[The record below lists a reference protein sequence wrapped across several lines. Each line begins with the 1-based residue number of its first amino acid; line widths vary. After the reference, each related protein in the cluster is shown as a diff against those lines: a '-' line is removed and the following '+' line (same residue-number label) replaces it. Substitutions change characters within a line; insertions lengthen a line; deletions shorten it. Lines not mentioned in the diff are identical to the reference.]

1 MKCYL
6 VSYPN
11 SHFSAYKINKLM
23 NTLRKEL
30 RPDFATAE
38 KLYPLVLKRLK
49 SYEKFYDSCY
59 AFSEEELDKEYK
71 AMEQYLSKL
80 TGKDLS
86 DTWLWE
92 WWEGNGIEVFA
103 FDLAMPD
110 PVKHNNLTRED
121 IAAFVRIII
130 DNEFEC
136 ENDFQEEFMPY
147 MFYAH
152 QYFYKFLA
160 LNCPHFD
167 PTVFNTTKDKKG
179 KYHEPT
185 VEEVMKK
192 IWR

>member
-1 MKCYL
+1 
-6 VSYPN
+6 
-11 SHFSAYKINKLM
+11 M

-30 RPDFATAE
+30 RPDFTTAE

-59 AFSEEELDKEYK
+59 EFSEEELDKEYK
-71 AMEQYLSKL
+71 AMEQYLSEL

-86 DTWLWE
+86 DIWLWE

-167 PTVFNTTKDKKG
+167 PTVFNTTKDKEG

-185 VEEVMKK
+185 VEEVMEK
-192 IWR
+192 IWK

>member
-1 MKCYL
+1 M
-6 VSYPN
+6 N
-11 SHFSAYKINKLM
+11 S
-23 NTLRKEL
+23 LRKEL

-38 KLYPLVLKRLK
+38 KLYPLILKRLED
-49 SYEKFYDSCY
+49 YETFHD
-59 AFSEEELDKEYK
+59 AQSEDTPEEVFDKEYK
-71 AMEQYLSKL
+71 AMEQYLSEL

-86 DTWLWE
+86 DIWLWE

-147 MFYAH
+147 MFYTH

-160 LNCPHFD
+160 LNCPHFN
-167 PTVFNTTKDKKG
+167 PTVFNTTKDEKG

>member
-1 MKCYL
+1 
-6 VSYPN
+6 
-11 SHFSAYKINKLM
+11 
-23 NTLRKEL
+23 
-30 RPDFATAE
+30 
-38 KLYPLVLKRLK
+38 
-49 SYEKFYDSCY
+49 
-59 AFSEEELDKEYK
+59 
-71 AMEQYLSKL
+71 MEQYLSKL

-92 WWEGNGIEVFA
+92 WWEGNGIEAFA

-110 PVKHNNLTRED
+110 PVKHNDLTRED
-121 IAAFVRIII
+121 IAAFVRIMI

-152 QYFYKFLA
+152 QYFYKFLEI
-160 LNCPHFD
+160 NCPHFD
-167 PTVFNTTKDKKG
+167 PIVFNTTKDKKG

>member
-1 MKCYL
+1 MSS
-6 VSYPN
+6 VSYPDL
-11 SHFSAYKINKLM
+11 HFSAYKINKLM

-92 WWEGNGIEVFA
+92 WWEGNGIEAFA

-160 LNCPHFD
+160 LNCPHFN

-185 VEEVMKK
+185 VEGVMKK
-192 IWR
+192 IWK

>member
-1 MKCYL
+1 M
-6 VSYPN
+6 
-11 SHFSAYKINKLM
+11 
-23 NTLRKEL
+23 E
-30 RPDFATAE
+30 D
-38 KLYPLVLKRLK
+38 
-49 SYEKFYDSCY
+49 YE
-59 AFSEEELDKEYK
+59 AFHDAQSEETPEEVFDKEYK
-71 AMEQYLSKL
+71 AMEQYLSEL

-92 WWEGNGIEVFA
+92 WWECNGIEAFA

-110 PVKHNNLTRED
+110 PIKHNNLTRED

-130 DNEFEC
+130 DCEFEC

-147 MFYAH
+147 MFYGH
-152 QYFYKFLA
+152 QYFYKFLE

-167 PTVFNTTKDKKG
+167 PMAFNTTKDKKG

-192 IWR
+192 IWK

>member
-1 MKCYL
+1 
-6 VSYPN
+6 
-11 SHFSAYKINKLM
+11 M

-38 KLYPLVLKRLK
+38 RLYPLILDRLIK
-49 SYEKFYDSCY
+49 YE
-59 AFSEEELDKEYK
+59 AFWDAQPNGTPKEVFDKEYK
-71 AMEQYLSKL
+71 AMETYLSEL

-110 PVKHNNLTRED
+110 PVKHTDLTRED

-130 DNEFEC
+130 NNEFEC
-136 ENDFQEEFMPY
+136 ENDFQREFMPY

-152 QYFYKFLA
+152 NYFYQFLA
-160 LNCPHFD
+160 LNCPRLR
-167 PTVFNTTKDKKG
+167 PAYIFNTIRDKDG
-179 KYHEPT
+179 NYHQPT
-185 VEEVMKK
+185 VELVMEK
-192 IWR
+192 IYR

>member
-1 MKCYL
+1 MSS
-6 VSYPN
+6 VSYPDL
-11 SHFSAYKINKLM
+11 HFSAYKINKLM
-23 NTLRKEL
+23 NSLRKEL

-71 AMEQYLSKL
+71 AMEQYLSEL

-92 WWEGNGIEVFA
+92 WWEGNGIEAFA

-110 PVKHNNLTRED
+110 PVKHNDLTRED

-167 PTVFNTTKDKKG
+167 PSVFNTTKDKKG
-179 KYHEPT
+179 NYHEPT

-192 IWR
+192 IWK

>member
-1 MKCYL
+1 MSS

-71 AMEQYLSKL
+71 AMEQYLSEL

-92 WWEGNGIEVFA
+92 WWEGNGIEAFA

-110 PVKHNNLTRED
+110 PVKHNDLTRED

>member
-1 MKCYL
+1 
-6 VSYPN
+6 
-11 SHFSAYKINKLM
+11 M

-38 KLYPLVLKRLK
+38 KLYPLILKRLK

-71 AMEQYLSKL
+71 AMEQYLSEL

-92 WWEGNGIEVFA
+92 WWESNGIEAFA

-121 IAAFVRIII
+121 IAAFVRIFI

-167 PTVFNTTKDKKG
+167 PSVFNTTKDKKG
-179 KYHEPT
+179 KYQEPT

-192 IWR
+192 IWG

>member
-1 MKCYL
+1 
-6 VSYPN
+6 
-11 SHFSAYKINKLM
+11 M

-71 AMEQYLSKL
+71 AMEQYHSEL

-110 PVKHNNLTRED
+110 PVKHNDLTRED
-121 IAAFVRIII
+121 IAAFVRILI
-130 DNEFEC
+130 DNEFKC

-147 MFYAH
+147 MFYEN
-152 QYFYKFLA
+152 QYFYKFLE

-167 PTVFNTTKDKKG
+167 PSVFNTTKDKKG
-179 KYHEPT
+179 NYHEPT
-185 VEEVMKK
+185 VEGVMEK
-192 IWR
+192 IWK

>member
-1 MKCYL
+1 
-6 VSYPN
+6 
-11 SHFSAYKINKLM
+11 M

-136 ENDFQEEFMPY
+136 ENDFQRKFMMD

-185 VEEVMKK
+185 VEEVMEK

>member
-1 MKCYL
+1 
-6 VSYPN
+6 
-11 SHFSAYKINKLM
+11 M

-30 RPDFATAE
+30 RTDFATAE
-38 KLYPLVLKRLK
+38 KLYPLVLKRLED
-49 SYEKFYDSCY
+49 YE
-59 AFSEEELDKEYK
+59 AFHDAQSEDTPEEVFDKEYK
-71 AMEQYLSKL
+71 AMEQYLSEL

-110 PVKHNNLTRED
+110 PVKHNDLTRED

-167 PTVFNTTKDKKG
+167 PSVFNTTKDKKG
-179 KYHEPT
+179 KYQEPT

-192 IWR
+192 IWG

>member
-167 PTVFNTTKDKKG
+167 PTVFNTTKDKEG

-185 VEEVMKK
+185 VEEVMEK
-192 IWR
+192 IWK

>member
-1 MKCYL
+1 MSS

-130 DNEFEC
+130 DSEFEC
-136 ENDFQEEFMPY
+136 ENDFQEEFMMD
-147 MFYAH
+147 MFYEN
-152 QYFYKFLA
+152 QYFYKFLE

-167 PTVFNTTKDKKG
+167 PSVFNTTKDKKG
-179 KYHEPT
+179 NYHEPT

-192 IWR
+192 IWK

>member
-1 MKCYL
+1 
-6 VSYPN
+6 
-11 SHFSAYKINKLM
+11 M

-38 KLYPLVLKRLK
+38 KLFPLVLKRLK

-71 AMEQYLSKL
+71 AMEQYLSEL

-110 PVKHNNLTRED
+110 PVKHNDLTRED
-121 IAAFVRIII
+121 IAAFVCIII

-136 ENDFQEEFMPY
+136 ENDFQEEFMSY

-167 PTVFNTTKDKKG
+167 PTVFNTTKDKNG
-179 KYHEPT
+179 KYHQPT
-185 VEEVMKK
+185 VEEIMNK
-192 IWR
+192 IWK

>member
-1 MKCYL
+1 
-6 VSYPN
+6 
-11 SHFSAYKINKLM
+11 M

-130 DNEFEC
+130 DCEFEC
-136 ENDFQEEFMPY
+136 ENDFQRKFMMD

-167 PTVFNTTKDKKG
+167 PTVLNTTEYKNG
-179 KYHEPT
+179 KYLQPT
-185 VEEVMKK
+185 VEEVMEK
-192 IWR
+192 IWK

>member
-1 MKCYL
+1 
-6 VSYPN
+6 
-11 SHFSAYKINKLM
+11 M

-30 RPDFATAE
+30 RPDFTTAE

-71 AMEQYLSKL
+71 TMEQYLSEL

-86 DTWLWE
+86 DIWLWE

-167 PTVFNTTKDKKG
+167 PTVFNTTKDKEG

-192 IWR
+192 IWK

>member
-1 MKCYL
+1 MSS

-92 WWEGNGIEVFA
+92 WWEGNGIEAFA

-110 PVKHNNLTRED
+110 PVKHNDLTRED

-130 DNEFEC
+130 DSEFEC
-136 ENDFQEEFMPY
+136 ENDFQEEFMMD
-147 MFYAH
+147 MFYEH
-152 QYFYKFLA
+152 QYFYKFLE

-167 PTVFNTTKDKKG
+167 PSVFNTTKDKKG

-192 IWR
+192 IWK

>member
-1 MKCYL
+1 
-6 VSYPN
+6 
-11 SHFSAYKINKLM
+11 M

-38 KLYPLVLKRLK
+38 KLFPLVLKRLK

-71 AMEQYLSKL
+71 AMEQYLSEL

-110 PVKHNNLTRED
+110 PVKHNDLTRED
-121 IAAFVRIII
+121 IAAFVCIII

-167 PTVFNTTKDKKG
+167 PTVFNTTKDKNG
-179 KYHEPT
+179 KYHQPT
-185 VEEVMKK
+185 VEEIMNK
-192 IWR
+192 IWK

>member
-160 LNCPHFD
+160 LNCPHFN

-192 IWR
+192 IWK

>member
-1 MKCYL
+1 MKYYL

-11 SHFSAYKINKLM
+11 SHFSVYKINKLM

-71 AMEQYLSKL
+71 AMEQYLSEL

-86 DTWLWE
+86 NTWLWE

-179 KYHEPT
+179 RYHEPT
-185 VEEVMKK
+185 VEGVMEK
-192 IWR
+192 IWK

>member
-71 AMEQYLSKL
+71 AMEQYLSEL

-110 PVKHNNLTRED
+110 PVKHNNLTREN

-167 PTVFNTTKDKKG
+167 PSVFNTTKDKKG

>member
-1 MKCYL
+1 
-6 VSYPN
+6 
-11 SHFSAYKINKLM
+11 M

-38 KLYPLVLKRLK
+38 KLYLLVLKRLK

-71 AMEQYLSKL
+71 AMEQYLSEL

-92 WWEGNGIEVFA
+92 WWESNGIEVFA

-110 PVKHNNLTRED
+110 PVKHNDLTRED
-121 IAAFVRIII
+121 IAAFVCIII
-130 DNEFEC
+130 DNEFKC
-136 ENDFQEEFMPY
+136 ENDFQEEFMLY

-167 PTVFNTTKDKKG
+167 PTVFNTTKDKNG
-179 KYHEPT
+179 KYHQPT
-185 VEEVMKK
+185 VEEIMNK
-192 IWR
+192 IWK

>member
-1 MKCYL
+1 MSS
-6 VSYPN
+6 VSYPDL
-11 SHFSAYKINKLM
+11 HFSAYKINKLM

-71 AMEQYLSKL
+71 AMEQYLSEL

-92 WWEGNGIEVFA
+92 WWEGNGIEAFA

-110 PVKHNNLTRED
+110 PVKHNDLTRED

-130 DNEFEC
+130 DSEFKC

-167 PTVFNTTKDKKG
+167 PSVFNTTKDKKG

>member
-152 QYFYKFLA
+152 QYFYKFLE
-160 LNCPHFD
+160 LNCPHFN

-185 VEEVMKK
+185 VEGVMKK
-192 IWR
+192 IWK

>member
-1 MKCYL
+1 
-6 VSYPN
+6 
-11 SHFSAYKINKLM
+11 M

-49 SYEKFYDSCY
+49 SYEKFYDYCY

-71 AMEQYLSKL
+71 AMEQYLSEL

-110 PVKHNNLTRED
+110 PVKHNNLTREN

-167 PTVFNTTKDKKG
+167 PTVFNTTKDKEG
-179 KYHEPT
+179 NYHDPT

-192 IWR
+192 IWD

>member
-1 MKCYL
+1 MSS
-6 VSYPN
+6 VSYPDL
-11 SHFSAYKINKLM
+11 HFSAYKINKLM

-92 WWEGNGIEVFA
+92 WWEGNGIEAFA

-110 PVKHNNLTRED
+110 PIKHNDLTRED

-130 DNEFEC
+130 DSEFEC

-167 PTVFNTTKDKKG
+167 PSVFNTTKDKKG

-192 IWR
+192 IWK

>member
-1 MKCYL
+1 MKYYL

-11 SHFSAYKINKLM
+11 SHFSVYKINKLM

-110 PVKHNNLTRED
+110 PIKHNNLTRED

-130 DNEFEC
+130 DCEFEC

-147 MFYAH
+147 MFYEN
-152 QYFYKFLA
+152 QYFYKFLE

-167 PTVFNTTKDKKG
+167 PSVFNTTKDKKG
-179 KYHEPT
+179 NYHEPT

-192 IWR
+192 IWK

>member
-1 MKCYL
+1 
-6 VSYPN
+6 
-11 SHFSAYKINKLM
+11 M

-38 KLYPLVLKRLK
+38 KLYPLVLKRLRD
-49 SYEKFYDSCY
+49 YE
-59 AFSEEELDKEYK
+59 AFWDAQSEDTPEEVFDKEYK
-71 AMEQYLSKL
+71 AMEQYLSEL
-80 TGKDLS
+80 TGKDFS

-92 WWEGNGIEVFA
+92 WWESNGIEVFA

-110 PVKHNNLTRED
+110 PVKHNDLTRED

-160 LNCPHFD
+160 LNCRYFSPD
-167 PTVFNTTKDKKG
+167 VFNRAKDKNG
-179 KYHEPT
+179 KYHQPT
-185 VEEVMKK
+185 VEEIMNK
-192 IWR
+192 IWK

>member
-1 MKCYL
+1 MSS

-71 AMEQYLSKL
+71 AMEQYLSEL

-86 DTWLWE
+86 DIWLWE

-185 VEEVMKK
+185 VEEVMEK